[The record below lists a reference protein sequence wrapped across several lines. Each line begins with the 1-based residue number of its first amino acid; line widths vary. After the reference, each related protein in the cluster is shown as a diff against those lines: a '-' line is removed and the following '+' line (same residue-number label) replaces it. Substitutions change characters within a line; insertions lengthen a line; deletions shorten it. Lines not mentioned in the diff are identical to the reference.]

1 MIHIHSTVPESIDQ
15 DIAMSLVA
23 VFTGIAV
30 GVSVEAMDT
39 TVQYRSVLCFV
50 FRNVPTLHSACFAA
64 FQLTMPTGRLA
75 VLFERLGDI
84 VRPVPTQR
92 VGWTTPTGATLDHD
106 VLEFIVAHLR
116 GQDLAAL
123 GSTCSSL
130 RALAAC
136 SYIGLRLTLF
146 PHQRASLAFMMAA
159 EASSQRGGI
168 LADEPGTGKTV
179 TILSLLCKTAGL
191 RSRAPADVEKARAAA
206 ADEEWTS
213 LALPFKRE
221 LVYAI
226 LKDVRTRCPRGFALF
241 GSSSGVQAAAELEG
255 YLALVPSPP
264 PDFAA
269 LKSDATIGAFPSR
282 SAFDEAVRAVP
293 QAALTYWSSDVAGHT
308 HPQGPA
314 AAAELA
320 SVAKELQDVLET
332 VLKSC
337 RPNGS
342 NVGKAS
348 KSGDWSKLGKGG
360 GPIALRSCATLLV
373 VPRPLVPH
381 WREQLEWHVHT
392 GALGGPVIV
401 DDHGPAELRDL
412 YSAAELAAAAVVVT
426 SSERLSQEQRHAH
439 RSDGRPSVLCEV
451 AWVRL
456 ICDEGHSLGGGAIT
470 HTKVLLIASRSPLDC
485 LLIAS

>member
-1 MIHIHSTVPESIDQ
+1 
-15 DIAMSLVA
+15 MS
-23 VFTGIAV
+23 
-30 GVSVEAMDT
+30 S
-39 TVQYRSVLCFV
+39 
-50 FRNVPTLHSACFAA
+50 
-64 FQLTMPTGRLA
+64 GRLA
-75 VLFERLGDI
+75 ALFERLGDI
-84 VRPVPTQR
+84 DRPVPTQR

-106 VLEFIVAHLR
+106 VLEFIVARLL

-159 EASSQRGGI
+159 EASCQRGGI

-191 RSRAPADVEKARAAA
+191 RSRAPANVAQARAEA
-206 ADEEWTS
+206 ADEEWAS

-221 LVYAI
+221 LAYAI

-241 GSSSGVQAAAELEG
+241 GSSGAQAAAELEG

-269 LKSDATIGAFPSR
+269 LKSDTAIGAFPSR

-293 QAALTYWSSDVAGHT
+293 QAALTYWSSHVASHS
-308 HPQGPA
+308 HPHGPA

-332 VLKSC
+332 VLESYGPK
-337 RPNGS
+337 GS
-342 NVGKAS
+342 KTGK
-348 KSGDWSKLGKGG
+348 GSKLGIHGRDSKSRSAGSSVG
-360 GPIALRSCATLLV
+360 GPLRSCATLLV

-412 YSAAELAAAAVVVT
+412 YSASELAAAAVVVT
-426 SSERLSQEQRHAH
+426 SSERLSQEHRHAH
-439 RSDGRPSVLCEV
+439 RGDGRPSVLCEV

-470 HTKVLLIASRSPLDC
+470 HTKVR
-485 LLIAS
+485 